1 MNIAIPRRPSS
12 SGILPAPACASRT
25 TVAIN
30 PAPAPRSH
38 PARFH
43 PRLAF
48 FPCNYVTFVLTYPMF
63 GSHYTLP
70 PQPPPANSRRF
81 STCKTPASQPPLFS
95 TLTKF
100 SVSAHSKRL
109 KLPLESALTEREPVT
124 TFRFSTYEKQ
134 GVPPSHP
141 VRHRSFHPLEEHHP
155 AKKDQQHR
163 RGRRQQARRRR
174 PSVSRQRPPEPVNH
188 PRHRIQPVQPPPP
201 LRHQRTRIRHRR
213 SEHPELQQKWDYVLH
228 IAIQRVQRG
237 KPQPHAQR
245 RQNRQQQKKRQQ
257 RKRNRRPHSVIQRH
271 TDQHR
276 KPNGEIHQPGKDR
289 GKRQHQPRK
298 KNFRDHPLI
307 FHDDVRRVLQR
318 VVEIHPWHQRRKI
331 EHRIRQSFRR
341 QLRQPPEEQSEH

>member
-134 GVPPSHP
+134 GGTPLTPGPPPFLPSSGRTPPRQKGSAAPPRSTPAGSPTAPFRVPSAPTGTRQSPPPSDSARTATATAPAPANSDTPPAKRTSRIAAEMGLRTSHRDTARSARKATAP
-141 VRHRSFHPLEEHHP
+141 RPAPSESPAAKKTAAAQTKSSAAFRNTASHRSAPQTQWRNPP
-155 AKKDQQHR
+155 A
-163 RGRRQQARRRR
+163 
-174 PSVSRQRPPEPVNH
+174 
-188 PRHRIQPVQPPPP
+188 
-201 LRHQRTRIRHRR
+201 
-213 SEHPELQQKWDYVLH
+213 
-228 IAIQRVQRG
+228 
-237 KPQPHAQR
+237 
-245 RQNRQQQKKRQQ
+245 
-257 RKRNRRPHSVIQRH
+257 RK
-271 TDQHR
+271 
-276 KPNGEIHQPGKDR
+276 G
-289 GKRQHQPRK
+289 PRK
-298 KNFRDHPLI
+298 AAAPAAEKKL
-307 FHDDVRRVLQR
+307 
-318 VVEIHPWHQRRKI
+318 
-331 EHRIRQSFRR
+331 S
-341 QLRQPPEEQSEH
+341 